1 MRAAVRTAADLAG
14 RLLIAGVVGVLAG
27 VAGAAFLH
35 SLDWAGDTFA
45 RLPWLLWL
53 LPVAG
58 IGVAA
63 SYHYLAG
70 RAAGGVS
77 LIIEEIHAPADH
89 VPRRMAP
96 LIFVTTVV
104 THLFGGSSGREG
116 VAVQLAGSLSDL
128 VTRWRRRAPTDR
140 GDLLVVAIAAGFG
153 AIFGTPVAG
162 TVFALEVPTA
172 GRLRL
177 APAPGCL
184 VGALVGDAVARALRV
199 EHTALVPFPA
209 GSVDLAALGRYAL
222 LGVGCGLAALTFVWL
237 LHAVKRQAGRLPWF
251 VRPVVGG
258 AVIVALV
265 GIAGTRAYLGLSAP
279 LAVAAVAGAEFG
291 ITAWAWKVVFTA
303 VTLGTGFQGGEV
315 TPLFVAGA
323 TLGSALA
330 APLGLPVGAAA
341 AVGHVAVL
349 GAAANTPVA
358 CTVLAVELFGGSALA
373 PAAVACLVA
382 RLVSTR
388 RSLYATQRHDGP

>member
-1 MRAAVRTAADLAG
+1 MRAAVRTTADLAG
-14 RLLIAGVVGVLAG
+14 RSVVAAVVGVIAG

-35 SLDWAGDTFA
+35 SLDWAGATFV

-63 SYHYLAG
+63 AYHYLGG

-77 LIIEEIHAPADH
+77 LIIEEIHAPAHH

-153 AIFGTPVAG
+153 AIFGTPLAG

-184 VGALVGDAVARALRV
+184 VGAFVGDAVARALRV
-199 EHTALVPFPA
+199 EHPALVPFPA
-209 GSVDLAALGRYAL
+209 GSADLATLGRYAL
-222 LGVGCGLAALTFVWL
+222 LGVCCGVAALAFVGL
-237 LHAVKRQAGRLPWF
+237 LHTVKRQAGRLPWF
-251 VRPVVGG
+251 VRPVLGG
-258 AVIVALV
+258 VVIVALV
-265 GIAGTRAYLGLSAP
+265 AVAGTRAYLGLSAP
-279 LAVAAVAGAEFG
+279 LAAAAVAGVEFG

-358 CTVLAVELFGGSALA
+358 CSVLAVELFGGAALA

-388 RSLYATQRHDGP
+388 RSLYSTQRHDAP